1 MSGWKF
7 RKHPRSNGK
16 ALFTRVNQ
24 KSNEMD
30 VVALPGTLLQFR
42 RRKWNVALKLNNF
55 DFLAIAAVCC
65 FFCWKRY
72 KQSSKLLWV
81 YRCRCHFER
90 YDKKWKEKLRLSVNN
105 PYQQTLEMAGKIPG
119 ASRRPNHYYANRS
132 EISVPTGWNGK
143 SGIPRKVARLFRK
156 NFQSNCAFNLQLNR
170 SNRKFCVNGKR
181 PRSTK
186 SHFLSKSIYLFDSL
200 SRSYRN

>member
-7 RKHPRSNGK
+7 RKHPGSNGK

-42 RRKWNVALKLNNF
+42 RRKWNVAQKLNNF

-72 KQSSKLLWV
+72 KQSSKLPWV

-90 YDKKWKEKLRLSVNN
+90 YDKKWKEKLRLPVNN
-105 PYQQTLEMAGKIPG
+105 PHRQTLEMAGKIPCT
-119 ASRRPNHYYANRS
+119 SRRPKQNCANGL

-143 SGIPRKVARLFRK
+143 SRIPRKVAHLFQK
-156 NFQSNCAFNLQLNR
+156 NFRSNCAFNLQLNR
-170 SNRKFCVNGKR
+170 SNGKR
-181 PRSTK
+181 PSSAK
-186 SHFLSKSIYLFDSL
+186 SHFISKNIYLFDSL